1 MILHI
6 YTIIHTLMSFVA
18 IFTGF
23 VVLFGLFAG
32 QRLDGWTKWFLIT
45 AVATTVT
52 GFFFPFHS
60 LTPAFKLGIISSIVL
75 VITIIA
81 RYPKHLTGAWR
92 WIYAIGAVISRY
104 FNVFVAIVQSFEK
117 IPALHAMAP
126 TQTEPP
132 FKLTQLVVLGLFVLL
147 GTVAAIRFRPA
158 LHPQAVIGG

>member
-1 MILHI
+1 
-6 YTIIHTLMSFVA
+6 
-18 IFTGF
+18 
-23 VVLFGLFAG
+23 VVSHHRCGDDRD
-32 QRLDGWTKWFLIT
+32 RLL
-45 AVATTVT
+45 
-52 GFFFPFHS
+52 FPFHG

-92 WIYAIGAVISRY
+92 WIYAIGAVISLY